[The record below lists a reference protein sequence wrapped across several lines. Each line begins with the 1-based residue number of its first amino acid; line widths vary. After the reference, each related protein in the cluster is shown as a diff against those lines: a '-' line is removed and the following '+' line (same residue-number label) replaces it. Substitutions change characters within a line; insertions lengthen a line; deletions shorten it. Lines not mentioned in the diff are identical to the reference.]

1 MLQLTSEPALILPE
15 AALSSSSSTS
25 AQSLPGL
32 IAPPRVD
39 ETSSSAVPQLKKAQ
53 EAKLKKVINKAEK
66 ELKPAAK
73 ASKQGGR
80 APRLNIV
87 LPVFPRQETDKLS
100 YAAKVLEQ
108 GRLRAR
114 FRRKDDVWKG
124 KEREHVPL
132 DIGGAYSTAVLAA
145 SHC

>member
-53 EAKLKKVINKAEK
+53 EAKLKKVVNKAEK
-66 ELKPAAK
+66 EPKPAAK
-73 ASKQGGR
+73 ASGR
-80 APRLNIV
+80 APRLNRV